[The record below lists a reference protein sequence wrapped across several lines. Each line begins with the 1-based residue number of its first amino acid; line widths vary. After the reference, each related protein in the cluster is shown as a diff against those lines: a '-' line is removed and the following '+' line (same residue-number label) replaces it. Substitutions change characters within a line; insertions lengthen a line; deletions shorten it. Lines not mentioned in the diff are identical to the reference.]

1 MWILTTYKYVGS
13 RIPRLEGHDKVT
25 GRRTYA
31 VDIKLPRMVH
41 AKILR
46 SPLAHAIIKHIDTT
60 KAQAY
65 PGVVAVV
72 IGRDIPEIPSDT
84 GTRYEAALA
93 VDEVLFYGQPV
104 AAVLA
109 EEPYIAEEA
118 LDLIEVEYEQLP
130 AIIDPVE
137 AAREGA
143 PLARNSLGD
152 VDREEAR
159 SHHVDSGPAGG
170 EEPTSGTNII
180 QRLMYQR
187 GDIKAAFQKADL
199 IIEHE
204 WRASMTHQGYIE
216 PQACVVDC
224 SPMGEFTVWCSTQG
238 PFAVREQVAKVL
250 GVLEVNVTVEPVE
263 MGGGF
268 GGKTQGVGAVL
279 AAILSR
285 QVKRPVKYVMSRSD
299 DLRAANPAPQ
309 AIIRLKTGATK
320 EGKFVAVEG
329 SVICDVGAFPG
340 GPLMAICNSV
350 AGFYDVEAYDIEGL
364 EVMTNKVSVGALRAP
379 GQPQGAFAIESQMDM
394 MAKELG
400 LDPLEF
406 RINNAAKDETVPPSG
421 RPWGSMFYKELL
433 EKLAET
439 DLWKSRSHLGPNQG
453 IGVAGGG
460 RMSGANRGN
469 SIVVLNRDGTASVI
483 VGQADITGI
492 NTSYAQI
499 AAEELG
505 LTIEQVQVFG
515 GSTRSAPYAGT
526 SAGSTSLRSSG
537 RAVQQAAQDAKEQL
551 MLMAANVLEC
561 NKEDLVAESG
571 IISVIG
577 SPDKT
582 ISIQALT
589 MQTAGFGTVFP
600 TIVGKGNIGAG
611 RPVPTF
617 TAVAV
622 KVEVDPQTGEVAIL
636 DAVCVEDVGQAINP
650 TLVEGQIQGGL
661 SQALGIGLSEEML
674 WDEKGVLLNPSLLDY
689 KMPTALDLPNLHAE
703 LMNFGAGLN
712 ELYGAKGVGEP
723 PIIAGAAALANAVYN
738 AVGARVHV
746 IPVTAERI
754 LTVLGKV

>member
-1 MWILTTYKYVGS
+1 MTAYKHVGS
-13 RIPRLEGHDKVT
+13 RVERIEGFDKVT
-25 GRRTYA
+25 GKRTYA

-41 AKILR
+41 ARILR
-46 SPLAHAIIKHIDTT
+46 SPLAHGIIKSIDTA
-60 KAQAY
+60 KAKAY
-65 PGVVAVV
+65 PGVVAVITGKDV
-72 IGRDIPEIPSDT
+72 PEIPADT
-84 GTRYEAALA
+84 GTRYEAAMA
-93 VDEVLFYGQPV
+93 VNEVLFYGQPV

-109 EEPYIAEEA
+109 EEPHIAEEA
-118 LDLIEVEYEQLP
+118 LDLIRIDYEPLP

-137 AAREGA
+137 AISEGA
-143 PLARNSLGD
+143 PLARTSLGA
-152 VDREEAR
+152 VDREEERA
-159 SHHVDSGPAGG
+159 HHVDTAPEEGPEMASG
-170 EEPTSGTNII
+170 SNII
-180 QRLMYQR
+180 QRLIYQR
-187 GDIKAAFQKADL
+187 GDINKAFEESDL
-199 IIEHE
+199 IMEHE

-224 SPMGEFTVWCSTQG
+224 TPAGDVTVWVSTQG

-250 GVLEVNVTVEPVE
+250 GLPEVKVTVEPVE

-285 QVKRPVKYVMSRSD
+285 EVRRPVKYVMSRSD
-299 DLRAANPAPQ
+299 DLKAANPAPQ
-309 AIIRLKTGATK
+309 AVMRLKTGATK
-320 EGKFVAVEG
+320 DGKFKAVQG
-329 SVICDVGAFPG
+329 QVICDVGAFPG

-350 AGFYDVEAYDIEGL
+350 GGFYDVDAYDIEGL

-379 GQPQGAFAIESQMDM
+379 GQPQGGFAIESQMDL
-394 MAKELG
+394 MARELG
-400 LDPLEF
+400 IDPLEF

-433 EKLAET
+433 ERLQQT
-439 DLWKSRSHLGPNQG
+439 DLWKSRDKLGPNQG

-469 SIVVLNRDGTASVI
+469 SVVVLNRDGTATVI

-492 NTSYAQI
+492 HTSYSQI

-505 LTIEQVQVFG
+505 ISLDQVQVFG

-537 RAVQQAAQDAKEQL
+537 RAVQQAAQDARDQL
-551 MLMAANVLEC
+551 MVLAANALEC
-561 NKEDLVAESG
+561 SKDDLELSSG
-571 IISVIG
+571 EIVVKG
-577 SPDKT
+577 SPDKR
-582 ISIQALT
+582 IGIQALT
-589 MQTAGFGTVFP
+589 AQTAGFGTPFP
-600 TIVGKGNIGAG
+600 TIVGKGNVGAG

-622 KVEVDPQTGEVAIL
+622 KVEVDPETGEVTIL

-674 WDEKGVLLNPSLLDY
+674 WDDKGVLRNPSLLDY

-723 PIIAGAAALANAVYN
+723 PIIAGAAALANAVYD
-738 AVGARVHV
+738 AVGARVHA

-754 LTVLGKV
+754 LKALEKV

>member
-1 MWILTTYKYVGS
+1 MTAYKYVGS
-13 RIPRLEGHDKVT
+13 RIQRPEGFDKVT
-25 GRRTYA
+25 GKRTYA

-46 SPLAHAIIKHIDTT
+46 SPMAHAFIKNIDTA
-60 KAQAY
+60 KAKAY

-72 IGRDIPEIPSDT
+72 IGRDVPEIPADT

-93 VDEVLFYGQPV
+93 VNEVIFYGQPV

-109 EEPYIAEEA
+109 EEPHIAEEA
-118 LDLIEVEYEQLP
+118 LDLINVEYEPLP

-137 AAREGA
+137 AVSEGA
-143 PLARNSLGD
+143 PLARRSLGEI
-152 VDREEAR
+152 DREEER
-159 SHHVDSGPAGG
+159 THHVDSGPAGG
-170 EEPTSGTNII
+170 EEAISGTNII

-187 GDIKAAFQKADL
+187 GDINKAFEAADL
-199 IIEHE
+199 IMEHE

-224 SPMGEFTVWCSTQG
+224 TPSGDFTVWVSTQG

-250 GVLEVNVTVEPVE
+250 GVTEVKVTVEPVE

-279 AAILSR
+279 AAILAR
-285 QVKRPVKYVMSRSD
+285 EVRRPVKYVMSRSD

-309 AIIRLKTGATK
+309 AVIRLKTGATK
-320 EGKFVAVEG
+320 DGKLTAVQG
-329 SVICDVGAFPG
+329 QVICDVGAFPG

-350 AGFYDVEAYDIEGL
+350 GGFYDVDAYDIEGL

-379 GQPQGAFAIESQMDM
+379 GQPQGGFAIESQMDM
-394 MAKELG
+394 MAHELG

-406 RINNAAKDETVPPSG
+406 RIKNAAKDETVPPSG

-433 EKLAET
+433 ERLQQT
-439 DLWKSRSHLGPNQG
+439 DLWKSRDKLGPNQG

-469 SIVVLNRDGTASVI
+469 SIVVLNKDGTASVI

-492 NTSYAQI
+492 HTSYAQI

-505 LTIEQVQVFG
+505 IPIDQVQVFG

-526 SAGSTSLRSSG
+526 SAGSTSLRSAG
-537 RAVQQAAQDAKEQL
+537 RAVQQGAQDAKNQL
-551 MLMAANVLEC
+551 MVMAANALEC
-561 NKEDLVAESG
+561 NVEDLELASG
-571 IISVIG
+571 DITVKG
-577 SPDKT
+577 SPEKR

-600 TIVGKGNIGAG
+600 SIVGKGNTAAG

-622 KVEVDPQTGEVAIL
+622 KVEVDPDTGEVTIL

-661 SQALGIGLSEEML
+661 SQALGIGLSEEMQ
-674 WDEKGVLLNPSLLDY
+674 WDEKGILRNPTLLDY
-689 KMPTALDLPNLHAE
+689 RIPTALDLPNLHAE

-754 LTVLGKV
+754 LKALEKV